1 MTSRS
6 VIHAIFW
13 MAIPLPEDIEVAG
26 IENTSVS
33 RGFACA
39 CTRNVHCR
47 CFAAASIS
55 VKARQATI
63 IQKVL
68 MSIDCE
74 TIREF
79 INGLT
84 AILQSR
90 KVFGLSRGS

>member
-13 MAIPLPEDIEVAG
+13 MAIPLPEDIELAG

-33 RGFACA
+33 LGFACA

-47 CFAAASIS
+47 CFAGASIS
-55 VKARQATI
+55 AKARQNTNT
-63 IQKVL
+63 QKLL
-68 MSIDCE
+68 MPIDCE
-74 TIREF
+74 TMREF

-84 AILQSR
+84 VILQPR
-90 KVFGLSRGS
+90 KVFRLFRAS